1 MKIAFV
7 YDAVYPFR
15 VGGVEKRIAELSQ
28 RLARRGNEVHIF
40 GLMAWDGP
48 RSFTSGGVHY
58 HGVGK
63 TCPFYT
69 EGRRSIKE
77 ALYFAMKVFPPL
89 VREPFDIVDCQ
100 NFPYL
105 HCFSVALAAKMRKSH
120 LVITW
125 HEVWSEYWYEYLGTC
140 GFFGRMIEKFTS
152 RLSDKVVAVS
162 KATCTD
168 LQKLRNRTGITLIPN
183 GIDINHIKDVPA
195 SETASDIIYSG
206 RLIREKNI
214 DLLIESLVLIKE
226 ELPTVRCIIAG
237 DGPEKSR
244 LQNRAKDLGVSEN
257 IRFMGFVRDHDDVLA
272 LMKSSRVFASPS
284 VREGFGI
291 APLEAIACGLP
302 VVTGDARKNAVREL
316 VDNRTG
322 IISHPSPEKFAES
335 IISCM
340 QRSDEMRE
348 GCISFAADYDWDV
361 IAGRLE
367 SYYAD
372 ILRG

>member
-7 YDAVYPFR
+7 YDAVYPYR

-28 RLARRGNEVHIF
+28 RLARRGHEVHIF
-40 GLMAWDGP
+40 GLMAWEGP
-48 RSFTSGGVHY
+48 SSFTREGVHY

-69 EGRRSIKE
+69 EGRRSIRE
-77 ALYFAMKVFPPL
+77 ALYLAVKVFSPL
-89 VREPFDIVDCQ
+89 VSEPFDIIDCQ

-105 HCFSVALAAKMRKSH
+105 HCFPVALAAKMRKSH
-120 LVITW
+120 LVVTW
-125 HEVWSEYWYEYLGTC
+125 HEVWGNYWSEYLGTF
-140 GFFGRMIEKFTS
+140 GFFGRMIEWLTS
-152 RLSDKVVAVS
+152 RLSDKAIAVS
-162 KATCTD
+162 KATRTD
-168 LQKLRNRTGITLIPN
+168 LHTLNTHMDVTLIPN
-183 GIDINHIKDVPA
+183 GIDINHIKDVQP
-195 SETASDIIYSG
+195 SEIRSDIIYSG

-214 DLLIESLVLIKE
+214 DLLIESLVFVKE

-237 DGPEKSR
+237 DGPENSR
-244 LQNRAKDLGVSEN
+244 LQNRAQDLGVSDN

-272 LMKSSRVFASPS
+272 LLKSSRVFASPS

-316 VDNRTG
+316 VNNRTG

-335 IISCM
+335 IILCM
-340 QRSDEMRE
+340 QRNDEMRE

-361 IAGRLE
+361 ITENLE
-367 SYYAD
+367 SFYLD